1 MEDITGASREQEWR
15 KEKVILAISPA
26 GHLFSPVPRACS
38 PAVPGPFSR
47 SYRERGRR
55 RLVPEIS
62 GTRKGR
68 DGHEVLAPS
77 PKLRLSGPGTPER
90 RAETLNRCRLQ
101 QAA

>member
-90 RAETLNRCRLQ
+90 RAGTLNRCRLQ